1 MMGPQVTEKVLMG
14 FKLRARDALGGAWYT
29 LQAQH
34 RFLAAS
40 E

>member
-1 MMGPQVTEKVLMG
+1 
-14 FKLRARDALGGAWYT
+14 LRARDALGGAWYT